1 MPLSPPPSSFGSCQS
16 TQRKVRSQ
24 TSDEQRQNL
33 LAINTSSIQKKCA
46 IYLENDN
53 IGLTSTDSEL
63 QNSQVFTALQNPLNQ
78 NVQLCSAPDR
88 TYEMMQP
95 LNVHQDVQDDIDPSF
110 TCTSNISSMA
120 PTFSSNIQDVTA
132 NTTREIY
139 DFESST
145 VEGFTRDD
153 ANLATQG
160 LEKAVDRMVHVIYKG
175 QCRFDFVYNPNRQAK
190 GW

>member
-1 MPLSPPPSSFGSCQS
+1 MPLSPPPSSFDSCQS
-16 TQRKVRSQ
+16 TERKIASQ
-24 TSDEQRQNL
+24 KSDKQRQDL
-33 LAINTSSIQKKCA
+33 LAIKTSCNQKKCA
-46 IYLENDN
+46 TYLENEN
-53 IGLTSTDSEL
+53 IVLASTDSEL

-78 NVQLCSAPDR
+78 NVLLCSAPDG
-88 TYEMMQP
+88 TFEMMQP
-95 LNVHQDVQDDIDPSF
+95 LNVHQDVQDDIDSSF

-120 PTFSSNIQDVTA
+120 STFSSNIQDVTA
-132 NTTREIY
+132 NTTREIN
-139 DFESST
+139 DFESSA